1 MRDQSL
7 YQPYEQVVFYVLPK
21 EPEELPTFQE
31 TDTTDSGDG
40 EPDAE

>member
-1 MRDQSL
+1 MEKTEREEAPD
-7 YQPYEQVVFYVLPK
+7 

-31 TDTTDSGDG
+31 TDTADSGDG